1 MAKLRKCIRLA
12 FATWGVFIVGDND
25 FFTFGTF
32 TGRQHCLADAVTYA
46 GLSSDDMDIEVT
58 GCLIY
63 GAGENGENAGYDTG
77 SESLGEK
84 FVENE

>member
-1 MAKLRKCIRLA
+1 MSCV
-12 FATWGVFIVGDND
+12 WCEGVFLLCRDNG
-25 FFTFGTF
+25 FCSLGKF

-63 GAGENGENAGYDTG
+63 GVGENGENVGYDTG
-77 SESLGEK
+77 GESLWEK
-84 FVENE
+84 FLDNE